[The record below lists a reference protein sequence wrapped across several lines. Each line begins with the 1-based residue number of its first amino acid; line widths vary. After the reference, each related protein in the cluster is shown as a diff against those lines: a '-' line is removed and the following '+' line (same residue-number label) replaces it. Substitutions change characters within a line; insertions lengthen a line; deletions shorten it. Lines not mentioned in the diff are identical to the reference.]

1 MSRAKFD
8 FSGYDANAMRK
19 KKAPS
24 PERKVIKKED
34 DDMEVFMSEN
44 VQDPA
49 SVNLDQKNDNSA
61 QIQREKV
68 RSETYDMRS
77 NT

>member
-1 MSRAKFD
+1 
-8 FSGYDANAMRK
+8 
-19 KKAPS
+19 
-24 PERKVIKKED
+24 
-34 DDMEVFMSEN
+34 MEVFMSEN